1 MYSSNEPEI
10 GIHNPV
16 LLAISDGTDGAKA
29 SPEVSE
35 PTYLSEN

>member
-16 LLAISDGTDGAKA
+16 LLAISDVTDGAEA
-29 SPEVSE
+29 YPGVS
-35 PTYLSEN
+35 